1 MIGPNSFPA
10 ARLLEGAILVI
21 DDDLTIRKGLTDIFA
36 FIREAPVYT
45 AATGYNGLRILE
57 QQQGICQVL
66 LDINM
71 PLMSGEETY
80 KKLR

>member
-1 MIGPNSFPA
+1 
-10 ARLLEGAILVI
+10 
-21 DDDLTIRKGLTDIFA
+21 
-36 FIREAPVYT
+36 VYT